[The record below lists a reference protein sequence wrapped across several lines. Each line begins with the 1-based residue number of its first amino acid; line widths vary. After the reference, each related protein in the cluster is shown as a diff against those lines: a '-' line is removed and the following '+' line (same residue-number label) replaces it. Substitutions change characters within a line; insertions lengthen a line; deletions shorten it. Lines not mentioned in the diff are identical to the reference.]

1 MTIIDLP
8 LSKPKHEVKA
18 FQCQVYAAWKDA
30 AEHNLTIQFCEKC
43 VHASKHGASATVKY
57 SKAEDK
63 DHALVQAVNECLDKF
78 NKLTGA
84 H

>member
-1 MTIIDLP
+1 MNVVDII
-8 LSKPKHEVKA
+8 KPKHEVNVFNCA
-18 FQCQVYAAWKDA
+18 VFTAWRDA
-30 AEHNLTIQFCEKC
+30 MDNNLTIQFCNAC
-43 VHASKHGASATVKY
+43 VHASKQGASATVKY